1 MTIDYSVIGR
11 RIKQGRI
18 AAGLTQEQTAE
29 AADITAIYLSKIEN
43 GRVEPTLNTLGEI
56 CAVLNLDIGVVLSGC
71 GAESCVAAR
80 CGSVSCFAPPSNPR
94 LFNACSPQI
103 KPVALKILKE
113 LSEIK

>member
-71 GAESCVAAR
+71 QPQRSSYENDTVTM
-80 CGSVSCFAPPSNPR
+80 
-94 LFNACSPQI
+94 LFNACSPKV

>member
-11 RIKQGRI
+11 RIKQGRA

-29 AADITAIYLSKIEN
+29 AANITPIYLSKIEN

-56 CAVLNLDIGVVLSGC
+56 CAALKLDIGAVLSGC
-71 GAESCVAAR
+71 QPQRGNYEKDTVTQ
-80 CGSVSCFAPPSNPR
+80 
-94 LFNACSPQI
+94 LFNACSPRI

-113 LSEIK
+113 LSELD

>member
-71 GAESCVAAR
+71 QPQRSSYENDTVTR
-80 CGSVSCFAPPSNPR
+80 F
-94 LFNACSPQI
+94 FNACSPQI

>member
-71 GAESCVAAR
+71 QPQRSSYENDTVT
-80 CGSVSCFAPPSNPR
+80 R

-103 KPVALKILKE
+103 KPVALKILTE